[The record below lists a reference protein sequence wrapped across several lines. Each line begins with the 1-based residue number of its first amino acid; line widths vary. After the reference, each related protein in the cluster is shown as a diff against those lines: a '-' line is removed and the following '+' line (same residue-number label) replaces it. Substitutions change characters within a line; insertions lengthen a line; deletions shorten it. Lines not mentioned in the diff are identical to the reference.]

1 MNKTKRIFALTTL
14 VMIVII
20 LAMLSGCTQKQAAP
34 HVHEIEKVEPKAATC
49 SKDGNREY
57 YVCVVC
63 DETFADVE
71 GVLPLASEKYLIPAK
86 GHNIAVHG
94 EKSSTCTSEGIKE
107 YFECR
112 NCHTLFHDAE
122 GMFMIMEPQT
132 LPTITHEI
140 VKVEGRP
147 AVGFVAGWLEHYTCI
162 HCNALYKDANGLV
175 ATNKS
180 ELKVA
185 PVLTDFEYKIAFT
198 PAANLVD
205 NGGKISAQY
214 VEDSNGL
221 PATEFTVSANA
232 PVGTETYAWIHDT
245 VSSTMSQG
253 LNLRIPTFSGHERK
267 LEMTVTNNGTE
278 EISFR
283 FYAES
288 YGDKGGINIT
298 IAAGETKTVEF
309 GVNPGTSIGCNYVL
323 VLLSSPTTETKLV
336 INGYFHCE
344 GEVDAISIYKKAA
357 KTSFKV
363 GESFTTEGLVIK
375 AEGNGYDQTVI
386 SNYLTDIE
394 EGYVFTA
401 SDVGTHT
408 VTVAYGEYT
417 VTYKI
422 EVSQ

>member
-1 MNKTKRIFALTTL
+1 MNKTKRIFALATL
-14 VMIVII
+14 VMIVFM
-20 LAMLSGCTQKQAAP
+20 LAMLSGCDQKQTVV
-34 HVHEIEKVEPKAATC
+34 HVHEIEKVEAKAATC

-63 DETFADVE
+63 DETFADAE
-71 GVLPLASEKYLIPAK
+71 GNMPLASEKYLIPAK
-86 GHNIAVHG
+86 GHRIAVHG

-112 NCHTLFHDAE
+112 NCHALFHDAD

-132 LPTITHEI
+132 LPTISHEI
-140 VKVEGRP
+140 VKVEGQP
-147 AVGFVAGWLEHYTCI
+147 AVGFVAGWLEHYVCI

-175 ATNKS
+175 ATNMS
-180 ELKVA
+180 ELKIA

-214 VEDSNGL
+214 VVGADGL
-221 PATEFTVSANA
+221 PATEFTVAANA
-232 PVGTETYAWIHDT
+232 PADTETYAWIHST
-245 VSSTMSQG
+245 VSGTMAQG
-253 LNLRIPTFSGHERK
+253 LNLRIPTFSGEERK
-267 LEMTVTNNGTE
+267 LEMTVTNKGTE

-288 YGDKGGINIT
+288 YGDKGGVDVT
-298 IAAGETKTVEF
+298 VAAGETKTVKF

-323 VLLSSPTTETKLV
+323 KLLSSPTTETKLV

-344 GEVDAISIYKKAA
+344 GEVDAISIYRSAA

-363 GESFTTEGLVIK
+363 GEAFSTEGLVIK
-375 AEGNGYDQTVI
+375 AEGNGYDETVI
-386 SNYLTDIE
+386 SNYLTDVE

-401 SDVGTHT
+401 DDIGTKT

-417 VTYKI
+417 VSYEIT
-422 EVSQ
+422 VSQ

>member
-1 MNKTKRIFALTTL
+1 MNKTKRIFALATL
-14 VMIVII
+14 VMIVFM
-20 LAMLSGCTQKQAAP
+20 LAMLSGCDQKQTVV
-34 HVHEIEKVEPKAATC
+34 HVHEIEKVEAKAATC

-63 DETFADVE
+63 DETFADAE
-71 GVLPLASEKYLIPAK
+71 AVLPLASEKYLIPRK

-112 NCHTLFHDAE
+112 NCHTLFHDAD
-122 GMFMIMEPQT
+122 GMFMITEPQT
-132 LPTITHEI
+132 LPTDSHNI

-147 AVGFVAGWLEHYTCI
+147 AIGFVAGWLEHYSCTK
-162 HCNALYKDANGLV
+162 CNALYKDANGLV
-175 ATNKS
+175 ATNMS

-185 PVLTDFEYKIAFT
+185 PELSDFVYKIAFT

-205 NGGKISAQY
+205 NGGQISAQY
-214 VEDSNGL
+214 VEGSNGL
-221 PATEFTVSANA
+221 PATEFTVSTNA

-245 VSSTMSQG
+245 VSSTMAQG
-253 LNLRIPTFSGHERK
+253 LNLRIPTFSGKERK
-267 LEMTVTNNGTE
+267 LEMIVTNNGTE
-278 EISFR
+278 DISFR

-288 YGDKGGINIT
+288 HGDKGGADVT
-298 IAAGETKTVEF
+298 VAAGETKTVEF

-323 VLLSSPTTETKLV
+323 KLLSSPTTETKLV

-344 GEVDAISIYKKAA
+344 GEVEDISIYRSAA
-357 KTSFKV
+357 KLSFKV
-363 GESFTTEGLVIK
+363 GDAFTTEGLVIK
-375 AEGNGYDQTVI
+375 AEGNGYDETVI
-386 SNYLTDIE
+386 SNYMTDLE
-394 EGYVFTA
+394 QGYVFTA
-401 SDVGTHT
+401 EDIGTKT

-417 VTYKI
+417 VSYEI